1 MGLNSQQPP
10 SYCRGEHRKNDGKA
24 GAKGRLQTTGKAA
37 LGSNKGQSR
46 RYDHAENF
54 HCCAKLQHADANR
67 APKYGQMDLERGLK
81 KSQ

>member
-24 GAKGRLQTTGKAA
+24 GAKGRLQKTRRAA
-37 LGSNKGQSR
+37 LGSNKG
-46 RYDHAENF
+46 YDHVENF
-54 HCCAKLQHADANR
+54 HCGAKLQHADANR

-81 KSQ
+81 KSQWPL